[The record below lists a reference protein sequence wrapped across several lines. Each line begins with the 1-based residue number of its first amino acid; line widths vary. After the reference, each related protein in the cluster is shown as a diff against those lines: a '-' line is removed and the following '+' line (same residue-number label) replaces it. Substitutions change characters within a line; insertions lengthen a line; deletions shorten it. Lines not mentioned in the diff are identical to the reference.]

1 MTVKKSVKK
10 KWYIPLLLLTLVVI
24 QGPAAWAQSN
34 LKEGNNQFALYSKS
48 GDIKQLES
56 ARKYA
61 DEAYKT
67 RRDTVS
73 FRNNLLRALV
83 YSTLAVVDSNRTGK
97 YPEDPLEIAQK
108 SLNKLTDRQLVYEN
122 EPEINYARR
131 NLANG
136 HLVQANKALKSN
148 NLEEAYSRFRK
159 VDSIDTKTYP
169 VKYNLAVLATHLEK
183 FEDAIT
189 YYNGLIRDPRTAKTA
204 YIQALADIYESQNKP
219 SDLMNVL
226 LTGRELYPNDQDILF
241 RLINEYKKREAY
253 ASIIPLID
261 QAIKFDP
268 NNIELQYIA
277 AYAYDMEDFPE
288 KAKDYYE
295 TVIELDRNHYSG
307 NFGIGLIYL
316 KEYLA
321 NPKNRS
327 LQTKAQEYLL
337 KANQIRPSALNT
349 LKSLAVLYET
359 KGDIIQ
365 LERVN
370 NILDQLTL
378 H

>member
-1 MTVKKSVKK
+1 MKKR
-10 KWYIPLLLLTLVVI
+10 WYIPLLLLTLVVI